1 MKILGTL
8 SIFGLAALLMAPVS
22 AMAAAVPTAPAEFLS
37 MENPYD
43 PEDVEKKFLK
53 KAGKI
58 YKRKCKKCHGTE
70 GDGKGTAAE
79 DIKDPKPTN
88 FIASGY
94 MEGKKDGQLY
104 WIIQDGS
111 PDTEMK
117 NFGPG
122 SDVNLSE
129 DEIWRVI
136 TFMRSAFTK

>member
-1 MKILGTL
+1 MKTL
-8 SIFGLAALLMAPVS
+8 SALLVLGLLTFVAMP
-22 AMAAAVPTAPAEFLS
+22 AMAIQTAPAEFLE

-70 GDGKGTAAE
+70 GDGKGTAAA
-79 DIKDPKPTN
+79 DIQDPKPTAFN
-88 FIASGY
+88 VSGY
-94 MEGKKDGQLY
+94 MEGKKDGQLF
-104 WIIQDGS
+104 WIIKDGS
-111 PDTEMK
+111 ANTEMK

-129 DEIWRVI
+129 DEIWKVI